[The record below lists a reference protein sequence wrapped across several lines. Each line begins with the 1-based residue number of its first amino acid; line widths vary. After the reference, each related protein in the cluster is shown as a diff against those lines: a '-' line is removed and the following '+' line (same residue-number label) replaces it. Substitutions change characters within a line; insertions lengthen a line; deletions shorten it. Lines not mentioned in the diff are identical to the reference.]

1 MSVAKQREQINRFTH
16 VLLAATAAVGI
27 AQTAAAAYPEKSV
40 RIVVPYPAGG
50 AVDVVARKIAQ
61 KLTEQMGQTFYV
73 ENKPGA
79 AGTIGTQDVA
89 RAKPDGYTLLAI
101 DNSYTMLPYVFK
113 KLPWDH
119 DKAFVPITVSMF
131 TPVLITVPA
140 NSKFK
145 DLAGLLAYAKAN
157 PEKLT
162 FGSGGSGSATHF
174 AAEAFQQTAGVKLT
188 HVPYKGAGDAM
199 TALMSEQIDVLFVST
214 PSAVSQIKGGKVR
227 ALAVSGEKRLVQFP
241 DIPTFAEAGL
251 PSYSLV
257 NWSGLAA
264 PAGTPKE
271 TVERLHAEVKKAL
284 EAPDV
289 KEFLSTMSANPG
301 GMEPDKFTPLIKEET
316 TRWSKVAEKV
326 TIERQ

>member
-1 MSVAKQREQINRFTH
+1 
-16 VLLAATAAVGI
+16 
-27 AQTAAAAYPEKSV
+27 
-40 RIVVPYPAGG
+40 
-50 AVDVVARKIAQ
+50 
-61 KLTEQMGQTFYV
+61 MGQTFYV

-79 AGTIGTQDVA
+79 AGTIGTQEVA

-131 TPVLITVPA
+131 TPVLITVPT

-145 DLAGLLAYAKAN
+145 DLAELLAYAKAN
-157 PEKLT
+157 PDKLT

-174 AAEAFQQTAGVKLT
+174 AAEAFQQVAGVKLT

-199 TALMSEQIDVLFVST
+199 TGLMSEQIDVLFVST
-214 PSAVSQIKGGKVR
+214 PSVVSQIKGGKVR
-227 ALAVSGEKRLVQFP
+227 GLAVSGDKRLAQFP

-251 PSYSLV
+251 PGYSLV

-264 PAGTPKE
+264 PARTPKE
-271 TVERLHAEVKKAL
+271 VVERLHTEIKKAL

-289 KEFLSTMSANPG
+289 KEFLATMSANPG
-301 GMEPDKFTPLIKEET
+301 GIEPEKFTPLIKEET
-316 TRWSKVAEKV
+316 TRWAKVAEKV